1 MKQNINIEVEGSEL
15 ILKNKAGDYVIIPKK
30 YRTEVQDM
38 IKNNC
43 HSCIDSLVE
52 TLPVMADYAEDG
64 SLLPDWDK
72 IKATLN
78 PKNWEVPD
86 YSDKGDFS
94 TAFATA
100 RKAGEKEFMWNN
112 KRFNTKY
119 DGTAEQQLKET
130 GITDNQIGTT
140 WIGKNLANN
149 LFPAGYSSSDNT
161 NIKKSHISTV
171 KRVYVE

>member
-1 MKQNINIEVEGSEL
+1 MQNKNLIVEVEGQEL
-15 ILKNKAGDYVIIPKK
+15 ILRNANSDYVIIPKK

-38 IKNNC
+38 IKDGC
-43 HSCIDSLVE
+43 HGCIDNLVD

-112 KRFNTKY
+112 KRYTTNKDTDPIIKNPKNEK
-119 DGTAEQQLKET
+119 DIASWLRRT
-130 GITDNQIGTT
+130 G
-140 WIGKNLANN
+140 
-149 LFPAGYSSSDNT
+149 
-161 NIKKSHISTV
+161 
-171 KRVYVE
+171 